1 MEMSLSTFK
10 SVVYTLTGSYN
21 FKWSGHSSEY
31 ESWWSSR
38 SLHHRP
44 VQITVDVS
52 VFHQMPTL
60 SIIYSSS
67 WFSDW
72 TGFISVSFSHLVV
85 IQWYYRWYVPCRSTR
100 PDSVWRH
107 KSLTA
112 SLALLVLCFCSFS
125 LLTIT
130 EKLQR
135 TKKKFWETLSGHRKC
150 WLKVLDSFHVA
161 HKDLDLTAMGY

>member
-10 SVVYTLTGSYN
+10 SVVSTLTGSYN

-112 SLALLVLCFCSFS
+112 SSALLVLCFCSFS

-130 EKLQR
+130 
-135 TKKKFWETLSGHRKC
+135 ETLSGHRKC